1 MYAPSISP
9 RTNRRPVQPDFAA
22 MIGTVFGFI
31 RRHGLGRPVTA
42 KSEPGDDC
50 AVILR
55 DAHGSMRCGNP
66 ARSWRVLSE
75 WLGSRGDQPE
85 DYGWLCA
92 RIFNW
97 EDGGIVARL
106 TEARVARLVAL
117 RRSPEVLDVVAQR
130 WTVDPHFRPSS
141 AAVTLALAQIAARG
155 GAQRIS
161 RILLSDFGA
170 RFAGDPRV
178 SVAEALKRRLTQPAP
193 LHVPMDSNAGRGA
206 RLGAIKEARQ
216 TEFPRIH
223 NRFDAAGEVG
233 HQMPG
238 PGRNPKTM
246 P

>member
-1 MYAPSISP
+1 MMAYSAEFPMQAISISP

-22 MIGTVFGFI
+22 MAGTIFGFI
-31 RRHGLGRPVTA
+31 RRHGLGSPATA
-42 KSEPGDDC
+42 KGEARDDS

-97 EDGGIVARL
+97 EDGRVIARL
-106 TEARVARLVAL
+106 TEARVARLLAL
-117 RRSPEVLDVVAQR
+117 RRSAEVLDVVAER
-130 WTVDPHFRPSS
+130 WTADPHFRPSS
-141 AAVTLALAQIAARG
+141 AAVTLGLAQVAARG

-178 SVAEALKRRLTQPAP
+178 SVAEALKRRLTQPLP
-193 LHVPMDSNAGRGA
+193 A
-206 RLGAIKEARQ
+206 RMRA
-216 TEFPRIH
+216 
-223 NRFDAAGEVG
+223 
-233 HQMPG
+233 
-238 PGRNPKTM
+238 
-246 P
+246 